1 MSGPT
6 DWILR
11 NIIFLLT
18 DSMPLGSKVCWVSN
32 GQVWLCVPDVLV
44 NAVPVYVI
52 DISSHCRSNRD
63 ELPSF
68 LNTEYSQVQIL
79 GAIQVLGNTMGGGW
93 CMDLRY

>member
-1 MSGPT
+1 
-6 DWILR
+6 
-11 NIIFLLT
+11 
-18 DSMPLGSKVCWVSN
+18 MPLGSKVCWVSN

-79 GAIQVLGNTMGGGW
+79 GAIQVLGNTMGGGVVYGSTLLVRDVK
-93 CMDLRY
+93 CPEKTS